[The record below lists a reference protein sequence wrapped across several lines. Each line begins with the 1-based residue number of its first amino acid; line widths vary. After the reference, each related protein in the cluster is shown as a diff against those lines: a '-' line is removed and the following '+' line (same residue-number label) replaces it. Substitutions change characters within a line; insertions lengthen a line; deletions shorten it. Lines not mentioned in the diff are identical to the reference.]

1 MLSAISSASY
11 KSSLE
16 PEGIPRDEEEIR
28 EELHKTE
35 QQIEALL
42 EKLGDY
48 TNEEA
53 GRLNLDIFIEEM
65 DRLKLVLPPLYDD
78 LENLEEELKRAIYE
92 PDFDLMAKGEDL

>member
-28 EELHKTE
+28 EELRKTE
-35 QQIEALL
+35 IQIEVLL

-53 GRLNLDIFIEEM
+53 GRLNLDIFFEEM
-65 DRLKLVLPPLYDD
+65 DRLKLILPPLYDD
-78 LENLEEELKRAIYE
+78 LENLEEELKQATYE
-92 PDFDLMAKGEDL
+92 PDYDLIAKEEDY

>member
-16 PEGIPRDEEEIR
+16 PGIPRDEEEIR
-28 EELHKTE
+28 EELRKTE
-35 QQIEALL
+35 QQIEVLL

-65 DRLKLVLPPLYDD
+65 DRLKLILPPLYDD

>member
-28 EELHKTE
+28 EELRKTE
-35 QQIEALL
+35 IQIEVLL

-65 DRLKLVLPPLYDD
+65 DRLKLILPPLYDD

>member
-28 EELHKTE
+28 EELRKTE
-35 QQIEALL
+35 IQIEVLL

-53 GRLNLDIFIEEM
+53 GRLKLDKFFEEM
-65 DRLKLVLPPLYDD
+65 DRLKLILPPLYDD

>member
-28 EELHKTE
+28 EELRKTE
-35 QQIEALL
+35 QQIEVLL

-92 PDFDLMAKGEDL
+92 QDFDLMAKGEDL